1 MKQSELEGLIR
12 GITPPLKQHVADT
25 LAPLIERI
33 ARLEGRLDEQ
43 QSRFDSLEK
52 RGTGK

>member
-25 LAPLIERI
+25 LAPLLERI
-33 ARLEGRLDEQ
+33 ARLEGRVDEQ
-43 QSRFDSLEK
+43 RAQLERATK
-52 RGTGK
+52 PEERK